1 MAKGIT
7 DIVDI
12 RVGHAN
18 DFEAVTGC
26 TVILFGKDGAAAAV
40 EVRGGAVGERELEPL
55 RPGHLVERIHGLV
68 LAGGSAFGLDS
79 AGGVMCYLEQRGIG
93 FDTGAA
99 RVPIVPAVILYDLG
113 IGNPRRRPDA
123 AMGYEAARR
132 ASAGPVEEGSVGA
145 GTGATVGKMFGM
157 ARATKGGLGSATVN
171 LAGGVKVSALAVVN
185 AFGDVRDPST
195 GEILAGLRSA
205 PNSSK
210 FSDTLAQIKC
220 GAVRWRFSRPA
231 RTGAN
236 TTLAVVATNARF
248 EKISLLR
255 IAAMAQAGL
264 ARTIACALQLR
275 RRRGFC
281 HLVGEKAL
289 RCEHGR
295 RTGSGGCGA
304 RDCARSS
311 EGERPGRSP
320 SPARPQEGPIGRA
333 SSAGLTWR
341 SSSRMRASVR
351 S

>member
-7 DIVDI
+7 DIVGI
-12 RVGHAN
+12 RVGHAS

-26 TVILFGKDGAAAAV
+26 TVILFGNYGAAAAV
-40 EVRGGAVGERELEPL
+40 DVRGGAVGERELEPL

-68 LAGGSAFGLDS
+68 MAGGSAFGLDA

-99 RVPIVPAVILYDLG
+99 CVPIVPAVILYDLG

-185 AFGDVRDPST
+185 AFGDVRDPSS
-195 GEILAGLRSA
+195 GEIVAGLRSA
-205 PNSSK
+205 PISSK
-210 FSDTLAQIKC
+210 FSDTLAQMKR
-220 GAVRWRFSRPA
+220 GAVRRRFGRPA
-231 RTGAN
+231 RAGAN

-264 ARTIACALQLR
+264 ARTIAPVHSSFDGDVVFAISLGRKRSDVNTVGALAAEAVARAIVRAVRKARGLGGVPALQDLKRARSGGPR
-275 RRRGFC
+275 RR
-281 HLVGEKAL
+281 A
-289 RCEHGR
+289 
-295 RTGSGGCGA
+295 
-304 RDCARSS
+304 
-311 EGERPGRSP
+311 
-320 SPARPQEGPIGRA
+320 
-333 SSAGLTWR
+333 
-341 SSSRMRASVR
+341 
-351 S
+351 

>member
-7 DIVDI
+7 DITGI
-12 RVGHAN
+12 RVGHAS
-18 DFEAVTGC
+18 DFKAVTGC
-26 TVILFGKDGAAAAV
+26 TVILFGKNGAAAAV

-55 RPGHLVERIHGLV
+55 RTGHLVERIHGLV

-79 AGGVMCYLEQRGIG
+79 AGGVMRYLEERAIG

-145 GTGATVGKMFGM
+145 GTGATVGKLFGM
-157 ARATKGGLGSATVN
+157 MRATKGGLGSTTAN

-210 FSDTLAQIKC
+210 FSDTLAQMKR
-220 GAVRWRFSRPA
+220 GAVRRRFGRPA
-231 RTGAN
+231 GTGAN

-264 ARTIACALQLR
+264 ARTIAPVHSSFDGDVVFAISLGRKRSDVNTIGTVGAEVVARAILHAVQKARGLGGVPALRELKGKRAGGPR
-275 RRRGFC
+275 RR
-281 HLVGEKAL
+281 A
-289 RCEHGR
+289 
-295 RTGSGGCGA
+295 
-304 RDCARSS
+304 
-311 EGERPGRSP
+311 
-320 SPARPQEGPIGRA
+320 
-333 SSAGLTWR
+333 
-341 SSSRMRASVR
+341 
-351 S
+351 